1 MKPLKQEYREIFSVT
16 GLIASVVAFI
26 FLIPALVSLLYGEL
40 LSVMVGFIVPFL
52 VLEAFGLGLWKIF
65 HSTDASR
72 LSYLQGAVS
81 VVFAWIIV
89 TSASTIPFI
98 MIMDMSYTQGIF
110 ETVSGWTTTG
120 LTVLDVDLV
129 PNSLLLFRSI
139 MQFLGGFGIVA
150 LMITS
155 IVGVGTMSTL
165 YESEGHDQV
174 LPNIKKTAQTL
185 FSFYTA
191 FMLIGTLAYI
201 VAGMPAF
208 DAINHSMSALATGG
222 FSVNND
228 SIAHYNSVPIEGIT
242 IALMFMGSLNF
253 ATYILFL
260 RKRYDILK
268 SVNEHRFYLILILLV
283 VMSGT
288 FIMHQLM
295 YDSFGEAFR
304 HGIFETM
311 TALTGT
317 GFSITNNYHVLPGAF
332 IILSIILMNIGGQSG
347 STTGG
352 LKVTRV
358 HLMFKTF
365 RYTIRRTFQA
375 ERQITDNVV
384 TTPSG
389 EKSIHREDMIHVYN
403 YASIYLTMLF
413 IGALTLAT
421 QGYSVRESFFEYASA
436 LGTVGLTIGVTDA
449 AMSAVSYWSMTL
461 GMFLGRLEFLVI
473 FIVLAKLYRDSSG
486 SIKAKFKNQ
495 DAI

>member
-1 MKPLKQEYREIFSVT
+1 MKPLRQEYREIFAVT

-26 FLIPALVSLLYGEL
+26 FLLPALVSLLYGEL
-40 LSVMVGFIVPFL
+40 LSVMVGFVVPFV
-52 VLEAFGLGLWKIF
+52 VLEAFGIGLWKIF

-81 VVFAWIIV
+81 VVFTWIIV
-89 TSASTIPFI
+89 ASASTIPFI
-98 MIMDMSYTQGIF
+98 MILDMNFTQAIF

-185 FSFYTA
+185 FSFYVS
-191 FMLIGTLAYI
+191 FMFIGALAYI
-201 VAGMPAF
+201 LAGMPAF
-208 DAINHSMSALATGG
+208 DAINHSMSAIATGG

-228 SIAHYNSVPIEGIT
+228 SIGHYNSIPIEGIT
-242 IALMFMGSLNF
+242 IVLMFMGSLNF

-268 SVNEHRFYLILILLV
+268 SVNEHRFYIGLILLV
-283 VMSGT
+283 VMVGV
-288 FIMHQLM
+288 FFM
-295 YDSFGEAFR
+295 YQQMYASFGEAFR
-304 HGIFETM
+304 YGIFESL

-317 GFSITNNYHVLPGAF
+317 GYSITNNYNILPGVF
-332 IILSIILMNIGGQSG
+332 IVFSIMLMSIGGQSG

-365 RYTIRRTFQA
+365 RHTIRRAFQA
-375 ERQITDNVV
+375 ERQITDNVI

-389 EKSIHREDMIHVYN
+389 EKSIHRQDMIHVYN
-403 YASIYLTMLF
+403 YASIYMTVLF
-413 IGALTLAT
+413 VGALTLAS
-421 QGYSVRESFFEYASA
+421 QGYSVRDSLFEYASA
-436 LGTVGLTIGVTDA
+436 LGTVGLSIGVTDA

-461 GMFLGRLEFLVI
+461 G
-473 FIVLAKLYRDSSG
+473 
-486 SIKAKFKNQ
+486 
-495 DAI
+495 